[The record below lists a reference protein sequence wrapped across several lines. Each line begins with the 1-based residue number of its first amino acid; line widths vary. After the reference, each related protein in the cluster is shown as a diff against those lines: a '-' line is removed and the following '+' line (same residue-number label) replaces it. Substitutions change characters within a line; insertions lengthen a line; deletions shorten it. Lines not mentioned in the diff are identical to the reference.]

1 MKEYSV
7 VVNIERKKFFTT
19 KAETEKEAKKN
30 IKDIFLNEHNI
41 RLLDG
46 EIYIEEEKEWKK

>member
-19 KAETEKEAKKN
+19 KAETEKEAKQN

-46 EIYIEEEKEWKK
+46 EIYIEEEEE